1 MKRVSVMLAMAA
13 TAGLAGCYAEYTPP
27 SVYASGGVAVGA
39 SIPVGPPPPI
49 SVSIAPPALRYE
61 SPMSCGPGEAYV
73 PGRWDWNG
81 RWYWQPGFCTMAQA
95 GYMYVPPAYNNG
107 VFVRGHWARG
117 GGYGGGGGYVPP
129 PAPAYGGGGSVPPP
143 APAYGGGGYAP
154 PPQPPPPRHGG
165 GGGYAPPQPP
175 PQPPP
180 PRYGGGGDVPPP
192 PPAPAPAPQR
202 GGYVAPPPAP
212 QPDYVPPP
220 QPAVR

>member
-1 MKRVSVMLAMAA
+1 MKRVTLAMAA

-27 SVYASGGVAVGA
+27 SMYASGGVAVGA
-39 SIPVGPPPPI
+39 TIPVGPPPPI

-95 GYMYVPPAYNNG
+95 GYMYIPPAYNNG
-107 VFVRGHWARG
+107 VFVRGHWSRG

-129 PAPAYGGGGSVPPP
+129 PAPAYGGGGGGYVPPP
-143 APAYGGGGYAP
+143 APAYGGGGSP
-154 PPQPPPPRHGG
+154 PPPPPPRYG

-180 PRYGGGGDVPPP
+180 PRYGGGGYVP
-192 PPAPAPAPQR
+192 PPAPAPAPAPPGR
-202 GGYVAPPPAP
+202 PYVTPPPAP
-212 QPDYVPPP
+212 PRDYVPPP